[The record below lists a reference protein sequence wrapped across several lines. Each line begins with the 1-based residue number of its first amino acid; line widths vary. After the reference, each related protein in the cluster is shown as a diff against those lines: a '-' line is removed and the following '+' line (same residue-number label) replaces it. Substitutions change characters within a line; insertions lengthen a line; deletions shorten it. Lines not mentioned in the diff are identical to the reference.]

1 MNISIFIVIL
11 LSFIITLIGTLAYSV
26 RIVGVRT
33 GRIAISFAL
42 FNVLALVSRTANVIQ
57 VPLLTKYVEKRVNPE
72 SLLGIFNLIIITAGV
87 ATIVG
92 AVLIPTFQRIF
103 CKAVISFSIE
113 RSFSKLLLH
122 SFSKAGIRNI
132 KSCVKIP
139 VKENITKV
147 NLRKLPVKI
156 IIYNL
161 ITVSLLTVGSL
172 APVYAG
178 SIEPNLRATCITLSS
193 VVNSLAT
200 ILMTL
205 FVDPH
210 LSVMTDDVVDGKCTE
225 EEFRGCIV
233 GMVGS
238 KVVGTFLSMAIF
250 IPASYAI
257 VFVAKII

>member
-1 MNISIFIVIL
+1 MSIQIIVVIL

-72 SLLGIFNLIIITAGV
+72 LLLGVFNIIIITSGV
-87 ATIVG
+87 ATIFG
-92 AVLIPTFQRIF
+92 ALLIPTFQRIF
-103 CKAVISFSIE
+103 CKAVKSFSVE

-122 SFSKAGIRNI
+122 SFSKAGIKNI
-132 KSCVKIP
+132 KSCVRVP
-139 VKENITKV
+139 VKENLTKA
-147 NLRKLPVKI
+147 NFKKLPVKI
-156 IIYNL
+156 IIYNV
-161 ITVSLLTVGSL
+161 ITVALLTIGSL
-172 APVYAG
+172 APIYAG
-178 SIEPNLRATCITLSS
+178 NIEPNLRATCITLSS
-193 VVNSLAT
+193 VVNSLAI

-210 LSVMTDDVVDGKCTE
+210 LSVMTDDVVEGKCTE

-238 KVVGTFLSMAIF
+238 KVVGTFLSLLIF

-257 VFVAKII
+257 VFVARII